1 MEVRGFEPL
10 TPCMPSARDPFMRV
24 QVGPNWLRLLGSQ
37 FISVHQNSL
46 QFKSTAEVI
55 AEVNPL
61 RAVQRVNQNCS
72 LTPKI
77 C

>member
-1 MEVRGFEPL
+1 MVGKAGFEPL

-24 QVGPNWLRLLGSQ
+24 QFSPICLQLLRFQ
-37 FISVHQNSL
+37 FVSVHQNSP

-61 RAVQRVNQNCS
+61 RAVQGVGKRPSQ
-72 LTPKI
+72 
-77 C
+77 